1 MTFFAVD
8 ITGRAY
14 QSANTGN
21 VDLSNYMKTS
31 IAHATFVDEFGDT
44 LKGDLDLNNH
54 KIINIPNPIN
64 SQDVS
69 NKEYVDKQVKEIIH
83 NINKQFEN
91 GINMEHKKISNVGI
105 PIDNNDAATKQYVDS
120 IKNELQ
126 LKLSP
131 YKQYGVILNIGS
143 SFNSQKTTIFSFK
156 LPSDNYK
163 KLNINLQLTL
173 DQETHEFNDD
183 LFASIKQFKI
193 KKLEKFSVLLIVVDT
208 HTAKGTQ

>member
-1 MTFFAVD
+1 MDIGGRSFYKRIRNRNKPINCMTVQTANHIFVN
-8 ITGRAY
+8 
-14 QSANTGN
+14 QSGDEMSGN
-21 VDLSNYMKTS
+21 LDMK
-31 IAHATFVDEFGDT
+31 
-44 LKGDLDLNNH
+44 NN
-54 KIINIPNPIN
+54 KIINHSKPSLPN
-64 SQDVS
+64 DVS

-173 DQETHEFNDD
+173 DQETHDFNDD